1 MSERKQRQDD
11 ERGQKP
17 AKPISARERWR
28 MLLELEAWLET
39 PMQILSLAWLALVVV
54 ELAWAPSRFFTG
66 LGLAIWGIFIVEF
79 ALRFFLA
86 PGKWAFLKRNPI
98 TLIALAAPAFRF
110 LTMLRMLRV
119 LRFARGLRLVRVIG
133 TANRGLKA
141 LSKSFGRR
149 GLGYVVAATVA
160 VTLLGAAG
168 MLSLE
173 PSSEVPGGFVDFGHA
188 LWWTAMVVATMGS
201 DFWPRTGE
209 GRLLCL
215 LLTIYGFTIFGYI
228 AASLAAFFIEQESK
242 AKDSNVAGASE
253 MAALRAEIAA
263 LRAELLADRYG
274 GRRDG

>member
-1 MSERKQRQDD
+1 MSAPERDD
-11 ERGQKP
+11 AEQQAPGK
-17 AKPISARERWR
+17 ATARERWR

-54 ELAWAPSRFFTG
+54 ELVWAPSSFFTG

-86 PGKWAFLKRNPI
+86 PDKWRFLKRNPI
-98 TLIALAAPAFRF
+98 TLIALVAPAFRF
-110 LTMLRMLRV
+110 LAMLRFLRV
-119 LRFARGLRLVRVIG
+119 LRVTRGLRLVRLVG
-133 TANRGLKA
+133 TANRGLNA
-141 LSKSFGRR
+141 LGKSFGRR

-160 VTLLGAAG
+160 VTVLGAAG

-173 PSSEVPGGFVDFGHA
+173 PASEVEGGFVDFGHA
-188 LWWTAMVVATMGS
+188 LWWTAMVVATIGS

-242 AKDSNVAGASE
+242 AKDSNVAGAAE
-253 MAALRAEIAA
+253 MAALRKEIAA
-263 LRAELLADRYG
+263 LRAELRG
-274 GRRDG
+274 GRDQA